1 MFETIPTSM
10 PGGRYLFPAE
20 RPDMARVAN
29 TKKMEELFQGLG
41 ENTPSSEQPTEP
53 AVPEVEPEES
63 PVGQPEPEAQ
73 EPDEVPV
80 MEQKPVPEKKPVK
93 AAADKEVSVEDAVN
107 GLFQAV
113 ETLTTAFQNELSAER
128 SRTVAEKAKTTE
140 VEKTLAKV
148 RALLG

>member
-10 PGGRYLFPAE
+10 PGGRYPFPAE
-20 RPDMARVAN
+20 RSDMARVAN

-41 ENTPSSEQPTEP
+41 EHAAPQEEP
-53 AVPEVEPEES
+53 AEPTVPEVEPEES
-63 PVGQPEPEAQ
+63 PVEPQEPEAA
-73 EPDEVPV
+73 ETEEIPV
-80 MEQKPVPEKKPVK
+80 MEQKPVVEKKPVK
-93 AAADKEVSVEDAVN
+93 ETVTKEVSVEDAVN

-128 SRTVAEKAKTTE
+128 SRTAAEKMKTTE